1 MNDNMPEHVD
11 LTFSKVDDT
20 FLDRLA
26 QYIDQMKDQRER
38 YILNWTGRGV
48 FCWSGQTVGPR

>member
-38 YILNWTGRGV
+38 YILNWTGRGGLLLRRV
-48 FCWSGQTVGPR
+48 SR

>member
-48 FCWSGQTVGPR
+48 FCWGG